1 MRVFAGIKAIFAYVA
16 GITITLIAGTG
27 GANAQVNGP
36 CTVTNTVVANVV
48 ALDQAWVWNRY
59 GALQPHGMMFALQ
72 RDIRVLDPAAP
83 NGQRP
88 LNAGESFSPG
98 KVILRLDKRPRPL
111 VLRVNKG
118 SCLEIRFTNLLD
130 PNRRN
135 QFKINQPPHHRCD
148 PPVAPNPPEAGCGEQ
163 PADRWAGLHVTG
175 LAPDSTITQMAQHV
189 GGNPS
194 SLVAPGGSITYRLRA
209 EEEGTFFA
217 YSPAATSGSD
227 GNGGS
232 IHAGLFGAVNVEPT
246 GSVWYRSQVT
256 AAQMP
261 ALTSTGRPFSTG
273 DYAKFAMLQNNEII
287 HSDINAIID
296 MRNAQV
302 PAEFLCL
309 DPAGKPYPVCG
320 DRKKSFREFTTI
332 FHDESGAIQAFK
344 EFDADEATATAAE
357 KAFAKSLGS
366 TRDGFAINYGT
377 AGIGAENLATRKK
390 VGPTKNCSECQLE
403 EFFLSSWV
411 VGDPAMIVDKP
422 ASMQIPGAALAG
434 QAATRVFYPDDP
446 SNVYHSYLND
456 RVIIRNIHAGPKEH
470 HAFHLH
476 AHQWLQVQAKP
487 ESAYLDSQTI
497 GPGGAYSYEIAYGG
511 SGNLNRSPGDS
522 IFHCHFYPHF
532 AQGMW
537 SLWRVHDV
545 FERGS
550 TLDTAGLVAV
560 GARALPDG
568 EIARGTPIPAL
579 IPLPDMPLLPNP
591 GPVKIVGGQIDV
603 ASMDN
608 PALASYRYPGYPFYV
623 PAKAGRRPPPAP
635 KDVIHDGGLHRH
647 IVNGG
652 AVVDRPL
659 PPSFVRDYNTLSVTY
674 LPETGTPHELK
685 AFDFHSKNHATVTP
699 GGVAATFFT
708 NGRPAIAGAPF
719 ADPCPADATTRTFQ
733 AAAFQYDMVFTKKGW
748 HTPQARILALKDD
761 VLPTLAGDR
770 LPQPFFFRVNSGQ
783 CINYQH
789 SNVVPRELKLD
800 AFQFN
805 VPTDIIGQHIH
816 LVKFDVQA
824 SDGGA
829 NGFNYED
836 GTPSA
841 EEVVERIRAIRAN
854 NNCNPG
860 VTDPA
865 TLLALAKR
873 GVGDTRVGTE
883 QCPIAEPHPWYP
895 NKPEWIGGQVTM
907 QRWYADPQQAPDWRG
922 ATAAQ
927 IAARTPTKSIDKTL
941 ETVFTHDHFGAS
953 NHQQLGLYAG
963 LIVEP
968 AATRWFDH
976 DNSGN
981 IIELGAGGRTDGG
994 PTSWK
999 SVVIGQTA
1007 ADTFREF
1014 ALNYQDFHIAYS
1026 KPDSTTPKSGN
1037 PINNPWQVA
1046 DAADNDYTGT
1056 SLPRLVNQQCPP
1068 NPSGVCWPEIVSA
1081 DDIGVMSINYRAE
1094 PIPPRIWNPNTKT
1107 SQAAGNQGDLAQM
1120 FRSITRADPDL
1131 NKPQNNFPL
1140 VGNISKPSWP
1150 VPTPGMTARD
1160 PFTPLLETY
1169 EREPFRIR
1177 LLAGAHE
1184 HEHSFTVNG
1193 MTWKTNTEDPNSGYR
1208 SFQGTAL
1215 SEHFEFDGVL
1225 DIPASLFDPLTGYT
1239 PRFNQ
1244 LDHLYKVGASI
1255 EDVWYGNW
1263 GLLRAYRSNTKSPP
1277 AHLPTIA
1284 TIANAAGGVV
1294 APSNAPSSAQ
1304 LAAGSDALTSRTN
1317 SAVKA
1322 LTAVDAN
1329 QYTRIDSIELQNLVN
1344 AATQLEQQLLADAQS
1359 QNIVIGAVL
1368 PPPVNPTLIRELPQ
1382 PQGIV
1387 DVNGNPVPEED
1398 TTVFTTD
1405 DTANT
1410 VSVTRNGP
1418 TQQQLTA
1425 SPAPQLNAAAGANPL
1440 TATGD
1445 PSTPYYQKAVIE
1457 AEIEDLIEGVRAFKL
1472 TLASF
1477 LNSTTRAPAV
1487 SLDKLN
1493 AFKAAPVNKVAFTGL
1508 DFTTLKSRFTELRNA
1523 FPLIVDLNDPQSIP
1537 VCPVTAPIRYQ
1548 WVLAV
1553 DVKTVLND
1561 QTLVYHRF
1569 KPGTTYGIATNRV
1582 ERWQDVHDPSG
1593 LIYMRLADLDLNNK
1607 YRADRKIEPLVL
1619 NARAGDCIVTLFSN
1633 AINSV
1638 SDPDV
1643 FTTLPNI
1650 ASNFNFNE
1658 LNTSRHVGLHVQTLR
1673 KHVGVNDGMNVGTN
1687 ALQTIL
1693 PGQSKLYTWY
1703 AGVVDYSGTSPSFK
1717 PVEFGGLNLMPSD
1730 PIRQGGKGLIGALIV
1745 QPQSS
1750 FWGFDLTAPEPF
1762 SAITTPLRTRTSA
1775 YVFPPTGSG
1784 YRDFALIGQ
1793 NDANFRLRGT
1803 RVQSAWRYPG
1813 LGSTVTTGITSISSE
1828 LASAIANFPAVD
1840 LLTAGSASLGSFDV
1854 PVRRVAQCA
1863 EGGAICQVK
1872 DEEVDAVDAGH
1883 KAFNYRSEAG
1893 WMRRIHS
1900 AAMPLSTVALL
1911 QQRDQLSDGFL
1922 GLNASN
1928 QTPRFC
1934 ALPGDAVRFRL
1945 LLPNGHGRNHTMD
1958 VQGHN
1963 FDEQPFINQS
1973 YALGTDELS
1982 QYRGTRDILGPG
1994 AAFNILLANGAGG
2007 SGRVAGD
2014 YAIRDLY
2021 SWGYDN
2027 GMWATLRVN
2036 SQCW

>member
-1 MRVFAGIKAIFAYVA
+1 MGMFVRAKTIVIYLMVMTIF
-16 GITITLIAGTG
+16 LIAGTSPTH
-27 GANAQVNGP
+27 AQVAGS
-36 CTVTNTVVANVV
+36 CTAANTVIANV
-48 ALDQAWVWNRY
+48 ASIDQAWVWNRY
-59 GALQPHGMMFALQ
+59 GAIQPHGMMFALM
-72 RDIRVLDPAAP
+72 RDVRVIDPTVKT
-83 NGQRP
+83 GQRA

-98 KVILRLDKRPRPL
+98 KVVLRLDKRPRPL

-118 SCLEIRFTNLLD
+118 SCIEIRFTNLLD

-135 QFKINQPPHHRCD
+135 QFKIAEPPHFRCD
-148 PPVAPNPPEAGCGEQ
+148 PAIPGAQLEGCGEQ
-163 PADRWAGLHVTG
+163 PSDRWSGLHVTG
-175 LAPDSTITQMAQHV
+175 LAPDATVVQMAQHV
-189 GGNPS
+189 GGNAS
-194 SLVAPGGSITYRLRA
+194 SLVAPGSSITYRLRA

-232 IHAGLFGAVNVEPT
+232 IHAGLFGAINVEPA
-246 GSVWYRSQVT
+246 GSVWYRSQVS
-256 AAQMP
+256 ASQMP
-261 ALTSTGRPFSTG
+261 DQIIRAVEGAVVNSFTNA
-273 DYAKFAMLQNNEII
+273 DYARYAMLQGNEII

-296 MRNAQV
+296 MRGARISS
-302 PAEFLCL
+302 EFLCL

-320 DRKKSFREFTTI
+320 DRTKSFREFTTI

-344 EFDADEATATAAE
+344 EFDADETATDAE

-390 VGPTKNCSECQLE
+390 VGPTKNCIECQLE

-422 ASMQIPGAALAG
+422 ANMQIPGAPFQG
-434 QAATRVFYPDDP
+434 QSAARAYFPDDP

-550 TLDTAGLVAV
+550 RLDASGVVAV

-568 EIARGTPIPAL
+568 EIARGTPIPGL
-579 IPLPDMPLLPNP
+579 IPLPDLPLLPNP
-591 GPVKIVGGQIDV
+591 GPVQIVGGQVDF

-608 PALASYRYPGYPFYV
+608 PTSPTYRHPGYPFYV
-623 PAKAGRRPPPAP
+623 PAKAGRRPPTPP

-652 AVVDRPL
+652 VVTDRTL

-674 LPETGTPHELK
+674 LDEAGTAYEK
-685 AFDFHSKNHATVTP
+685 RAFDYHATNHSTVTT
-699 GGVAATFFT
+699 GGVAATFVT
-708 NGRPAIAGAPF
+708 NGRPAVAGAPF
-719 ADPCPADATTRTFQ
+719 ADPCPAGAVTRTFQ
-733 AAAFQYDMVFTKKGW
+733 AAAFQYDMIFTKKGW
-748 HTPQARILALKDD
+748 HTPQARILALRED
-761 VLPTLAGDR
+761 VLPTLSGDR

-805 VPTDIIGQHIH
+805 APTDIIGQHIH

-836 GTPSA
+836 GTPAA
-841 EEVVERIRAIRAN
+841 EDVVERIRAIRAFN
-854 NNCNPG
+854 GC
-860 VTDPA
+860 A
-865 TLLALAKR
+865 TSGLTEPWKR
-873 GVGDTRVGTE
+873 GVGDTRIATE

-895 NKPEWIGGQVTM
+895 NKPEWIGGQITL
-907 QRWYADPQQAPDWRG
+907 QRWFADPQQAPDWRG
-922 ATAAQ
+922 ATSAQ
-927 IAARTPTKSIDKTL
+927 IAARTPTKSFDKTL

-953 NHQQLGLYAG
+953 NHQQLGLYSG

-976 DNSGN
+976 DNNGGL
-981 IIELGAGGRTDGG
+981 IELGTGRIDGG

-999 SVVIGQTA
+999 SVVIGGSA

-1014 ALNYQDFHIAYS
+1014 ALNYQDFHIAYEAS
-1026 KPDSTTPKSGN
+1026 GTSRIGN

-1046 DAADNDYTGT
+1046 DANVGDYTGT
-1056 SLPRLVNQQCPP
+1056 SLPKLVKQECPP
-1068 NPSGVCWPEIVSA
+1068 NPTGVCWPEIVSA

-1094 PIPPRIWNPNTKT
+1094 PIPPRVWDPGTKV
-1107 SQAAGNQGDLAQM
+1107 SQANGNRGDLSHM
-1120 FRSITRADPDL
+1120 FRSISRADPDL
-1131 NKPQNNFPL
+1131 NRPQNNFPL
-1140 VGNISKPSWP
+1140 VGNVNKPSWP

-1193 MTWKTNTEDPNSGYR
+1193 LAWKPNRADPNSGYR

-1225 DIPASLFDPLTGYT
+1225 DIPSALYDPLTQTT
-1239 PRFNQ
+1239 PRFTQ
-1244 LDHLYKVGASI
+1244 LDHLYKIGASI

-1263 GLLRAYRSNTKSPP
+1263 GLVRAYREGRTQPSY
-1277 AHLPTIA
+1277 LPTIA
-1284 TIANAAGGVV
+1284 TVAATTLAASTGS
-1294 APSNAPSSAQ
+1294 ADLRSRTSSA
-1304 LAAGSDALTSRTN
+1304 LAALAVDDNSQYQPINQTQLQDILN
-1317 SAVKA
+1317 SA
-1322 LTAVDAN
+1322 AN
-1329 QYTRIDSIELQNLVN
+1329 LERQLVSEAQTRG
-1344 AATQLEQQLLADAQS
+1344 
-1359 QNIVIGAVL
+1359 IVIGAAA
-1368 PPPVNPTLIRELPQ
+1368 PPQLAVSAADT
-1382 PQGIV
+1382 
-1387 DVNGNPVPEED
+1387 VNGDVARTDGTALPVDDPY
-1398 TTVFTTD
+1398 VFIT
-1405 DTANT
+1405 DTAASAAKLAPPST
-1410 VSVTRNGP
+1410 DVTAVAP
-1418 TQQQLTA
+1418 TTNRTGQTAIVGGKVLT
-1425 SPAPQLNAAAGANPL
+1425 P
-1440 TATGD
+1440 TGD
-1445 PSTPYYQKAVIE
+1445 PSAGYYQNAVLE
-1457 AEIEDLIEGVRAFKL
+1457 TEYEDLIEGLRAFQI
-1472 TLASF
+1472 AAGSF
-1477 LNSTTRAPAV
+1477 VGRTDRSPAAAV
-1487 SLDKLN
+1487 GKVDT
-1493 AFKAAPVNKVAFTGL
+1493 FVKAAVAPPPVTTDFVAA
-1508 DFTTLKSRFTELRNA
+1508 KSRFTTLRNIL
-1523 FPLIVDLNDPQSIP
+1523 PLIIDLRDPQSAP
-1537 VCPVTAPIRYQ
+1537 VCPANAPVSYN

-1553 DVKTVLND
+1553 DVNSRLRD
-1561 QTLVYHRF
+1561 QTLIYHRF
-1569 KPGTTYGIATNRV
+1569 RPGTSYGVSTTRV
-1582 ERWQDVHDPSG
+1582 ERWQDVHDPAG
-1593 LIYMRLADLDLNNK
+1593 LIYMRLADLDTAGK
-1607 YRADRKIEPLVL
+1607 YRADRKIEPLIL
-1619 NARAGDCIVTLFSN
+1619 NARAGDCIVTMFSN
-1633 AINSV
+1633 VINQI
-1638 SDPDV
+1638 SDPDT
-1643 FTTLPNI
+1643 FSALPNI
-1650 ASNFNFNE
+1650 APNFNFNE
-1658 LNTSRHVGLHVQTLR
+1658 LNTSRAVGLHAQTVR
-1673 KHVGVNDGMNVGTN
+1673 KHVGTQDGMNVGTN
-1687 ALQTIL
+1687 ALQTII
-1693 PGQSKLYTWY
+1693 PGQSKYFIWY
-1703 AGVVDYSGTSPSFK
+1703 AGAVDLSGATPTYK
-1717 PVEFGGLNLMPSD
+1717 PIEFGGINLMPAD
-1730 PIRQGGKGLIGALIV
+1730 PIRQGGKGLIGALII
-1745 QPQSS
+1745 QPQAS
-1750 FWGFDLTAPEPF
+1750 FWGYDLAPPEPF
-1762 SAITTPLRTRTSA
+1762 SSILTPLRTRASA
-1775 YVFPPTGSG
+1775 YVFNANGTG

-1803 RVQSAWRYPG
+1803 RVQSRWNPEALG
-1813 LGSTVTTGITSISSE
+1813 LGSTTTAGITTIGPD
-1828 LASAIANFPAVD
+1828 LAAQLAKYPFPALGAVTGGAIGIGAFD
-1840 LLTAGSASLGSFDV
+1840 L

-1911 QQRDQLSDGFL
+1911 QQRDQLSNGFL
-1922 GLNASN
+1922 GLGASN

-1934 ALPGDAVRFRL
+1934 ARPGDAVRVRL

-1958 VQGHN
+1958 IQGHN
-1963 FDEQPFINQS
+1963 YDEQPFVDQS
-1973 YALGTDELS
+1973 ASLGTDEVS
-1982 QYRGTRDILGPG
+1982 QYRGTRDVLGPG
-1994 AAFNILLANGAGG
+1994 AGFNILLANGAGG
-2007 SGRVAGD
+2007 SGNVSGD

>member
-1 MRVFAGIKAIFAYVA
+1 MRIIPNLKLVAMQTAFALLALFGISER
-16 GITITLIAGTG
+16 
-27 GANAQVNGP
+27 ANAQVAGA
-36 CTVTNTVVANVV
+36 CTPTNTVIARVA

-59 GALQPHGMMFALQ
+59 GAVQPHGMMFALT

-83 NGQRP
+83 RGQRP

-98 KVILRLDKRPRPL
+98 KVVLRFDKRPRPI

-118 SCLEIRFTNLLD
+118 SCLEIQFTNLLD

-135 QFKINQPPHHRCD
+135 QFKLVDPPHFECG
-148 PPVAPNPPEAGCGEQ
+148 PNPVAAGQGCGEQ
-163 PADRWAGLHVTG
+163 PSDRWAGLHVTG
-175 LAPDSTITQMAQHV
+175 LAPDATITQMAQHV
-189 GGNPS
+189 GGNAS
-194 SLVAPGGSITYRLRA
+194 SLVPPGSSITYRLRA

-232 IHAGLFGAVNVEPT
+232 IHAGLFGAINVEPV
-246 GSVWYRSQVT
+246 GSVWYRSQVPE
-256 AAQMP
+256 AQMP
-261 ALTSTGRPFSTG
+261 AVSRSGQPFSEAN
-273 DYAKFAMLQNNEII
+273 YASFAMLQGNEII

-296 MRNAQV
+296 MRRATV
-302 PAEFLCL
+302 PTEFLCL
-309 DPAGKPYPVCG
+309 DPSGKPYPVCG

-344 EFDADEATATAAE
+344 EFDAPENGTDAE
-357 KAFAKSLGS
+357 KAFATSLHS

-390 VGPTKNCSECQLE
+390 VGPTKNCIECQLE

-422 ASMQIPGAALAG
+422 ANMQIPGQPFQG
-434 QAATRVFYPDDP
+434 QSATRAFFPDDP

-550 TLDTAGLVAV
+550 RLDADGTVAA

-568 EIARGTPIPAL
+568 EIARGSPIPGL
-579 IPLPDMPLLPNP
+579 IPLPDLPLLPNP
-591 GPVKIVGGQIDV
+591 GPVQIVAGQIDV

-608 PALASYRYPGYPFYV
+608 PASLTYRHPGYPFYV
-623 PAKAGRRPPPAP
+623 PAKAGRRPPPP
-635 KDVIHDGGLHRH
+635 PLDVVHDGGLHRH

-652 AVVDRPL
+652 VVVDRTL
-659 PPSFVRDYNTLSVTY
+659 PPSFVRDYTALTVTTLA
-674 LPETGTPHELK
+674 EGGTPHELK
-685 AFDFHSKNHATVTP
+685 AFDYHSRNHATVTP
-699 GGVAATFFT
+699 GGLAATFVT

-719 ADPCPADATTRTFQ
+719 ADPCPVEATSRNYK
-733 AAAFQYDMVFTKKGW
+733 AAVFQYDMIFTKKGW

-783 CINYQH
+783 CINYEH

-841 EEVVERIRAIRAN
+841 EEVVERIRAIRKGS
-854 NNCNPG
+854 NCDPG
-860 VTDPA
+860 VTNPA

-873 GVGDTRVGTE
+873 GVGDTRIATV

-895 NKPEWIGGQVTM
+895 GKAEWVGGQITM
-907 QRWYADPQQAPDWRG
+907 QRWYADPQMAPDWRG
-922 ATAAQ
+922 ASSAQ
-927 IAARTPTKSIDKTL
+927 IAARTPTASFDKTL

-976 DNSGN
+976 DNNGGL
-981 IIELGAGGRTDGG
+981 IELGVGRKDGG

-999 SVVIGQTA
+999 SVVVGATA

-1014 ALNYQDFHIAYS
+1014 ALEYQDFHLAFEAGPNG
-1026 KPDSTTPKSGN
+1026 K
-1037 PINNPWQVA
+1037 PINNPFQVA
-1046 DAADNDYTGT
+1046 DAAAGDYTGA
-1056 SLPRLVNQQCPP
+1056 SLPKLVKQECKP
-1068 NPSGVCWPEIVSA
+1068 NPTGICWPEIVSA
-1081 DDIGVMSINYRAE
+1081 DDVGVMSINYRAE
-1094 PIPPRIWNPNTKT
+1094 PIPPRIWNPTTKT
-1107 SQAAGNQGDLAQM
+1107 SQAPGNSGDLSQM

-1140 VGNISKPSWP
+1140 VGGITKPSWP
-1150 VPTPGMTARD
+1150 VLTPGMTARD

-1184 HEHSFTVNG
+1184 HEHSFTLNG
-1193 MTWKTNTEDPNSGYR
+1193 LTWRANKPDPNSGYR

-1215 SEHFEFDGVL
+1215 SEHFEFDGAL
-1225 DIPASLFDPLTGYT
+1225 DIPSSLYDPLTGRT
-1239 PRFNQ
+1239 PRFRQ

-1263 GLLRAYRSNTKSPP
+1263 GLLRTYRDDPRAP
-1277 AHLPTIA
+1277 IAHLPSISAVASAAGIA
-1284 TIANAAGGVV
+1284 TFGQTQLTAASDPLTARTDAAIKALAVVDTSDYQPLGDAELQALIADADTLEKSLIADAAAVNVTVGAALPPPVAVAAVGGEGTTGDGVTSIDGTALPTDDTTIFGTDAV
-1294 APSNAPSSAQ
+1294 AATAKITRAVAAAPTTVDRTAQ
-1304 LAAGSDALTSRTN
+1304 LAAVGGKILT
-1317 SAVKA
+1317 
-1322 LTAVDAN
+1322 
-1329 QYTRIDSIELQNLVN
+1329 
-1344 AATQLEQQLLADAQS
+1344 
-1359 QNIVIGAVL
+1359 
-1368 PPPVNPTLIRELPQ
+1368 P
-1382 PQGIV
+1382 
-1387 DVNGNPVPEED
+1387 
-1398 TTVFTTD
+1398 
-1405 DTANT
+1405 
-1410 VSVTRNGP
+1410 
-1418 TQQQLTA
+1418 
-1425 SPAPQLNAAAGANPL
+1425 
-1440 TATGD
+1440 TGD
-1445 PSTPYYQKAVIE
+1445 ASTGFYQNAVIE
-1457 AEIEDLIEGVRAFKL
+1457 AEYEDLIESLRALRVIAASYIGRTDRAPAIAAAK
-1472 TLASF
+1472 LASF
-1477 LNSTTRAPAV
+1477 KQNVV
-1487 SLDKLN
+1487 SKT
-1493 AFKAAPVNKVAFTGL
+1493 AFTGL
-1508 DFTTLKSRFTELRNA
+1508 DFASLQNRFGALRSA
-1523 FPLIVDLNDPQSIP
+1523 LPLVVDLNDPQSLP
-1537 VCPVTAPIRYQ
+1537 VCPVNAPVRIN

-1553 DVKTVLND
+1553 DVKTVLPA

-1569 KPGTTYGIATNRV
+1569 KPGTSYGVTTSRV
-1582 ERWQDVHDPSG
+1582 ERWQDVHDPAG
-1593 LIYMRLADLDLNNK
+1593 LIYMRLADLDQTNK
-1607 YRADRKIEPLVL
+1607 YRADRKIEPLIL
-1619 NARAGDCIVTLFSN
+1619 RARAGDCIVTLFSN
-1633 AINSV
+1633 AINQI
-1638 SDPDV
+1638 SDPDA

-1650 ASNFNFNE
+1650 APNFNFNE
-1658 LNTSRHVGLHVQTLR
+1658 LNTSAHVGLHAQTVR
-1673 KHVGVNDGMNVGTN
+1673 KHVGTNDGMNAGTN

-1693 PGQSKLYTWY
+1693 PGQSKLYVWY
-1703 AGVVDYSGTSPSFK
+1703 AGVVDFSGATPTYK
-1717 PVEFGGLNLMPSD
+1717 PIEFGGLNLMPAD
-1730 PIRQGGKGLIGALIV
+1730 PVRQAGKGLIGALIV
-1745 QPQSS
+1745 EPQTAS
-1750 FWGFDLTAPEPF
+1750 WGYDLAAPEPF
-1762 SAITTPLRTRTSA
+1762 SSILTPLRTRASA
-1775 YVFPPTGSG
+1775 FVFTGSG
-1784 YRDFALIGQ
+1784 TQGFRDFALIGQ

-1803 RVQSAWRYPG
+1803 RVSSAWPSLKLG
-1813 LGSTVTTGITSISSE
+1813 LGSTTTAGVGTLSTE
-1828 LASAIANFPAVD
+1828 
-1840 LLTAGSASLGSFDV
+1840 LTAKLSLPQFAFPTLPAAATALGAFDV

-1863 EGGAICQVK
+1863 DGGTICQVM
-1872 DEEVDAVDAGH
+1872 DEEVDAVDSGH

-1900 AAMPLSTVALL
+1900 PAMPLSTVAML

-1922 GLNASN
+1922 GLGASN

-1934 ALPGDAVRFRL
+1934 ALPGDAVRVRL
-1945 LLPNGHGRNHTMD
+1945 LFPNGHGRNHVMD
-1958 VQGHN
+1958 IQGHN
-1963 FDEQPFINQS
+1963 FDEQPYINQS
-1973 YALGTDELS
+1973 ASLGTDEVS
-1982 QYRGTRDILGPG
+1982 QWRGTRDILGPG

-2021 SWGYDN
+2021 SWGFDQ

>member
-1 MRVFAGIKAIFAYVA
+1 MKSFAAFKLFVSSVIVMLISGVM
-16 GITITLIAGTG
+16 GITSAK
-27 GANAQVNGP
+27 AQVSGP
-36 CTVTNTVVANVV
+36 CTTANTVIANV
-48 ALDQAWVWNRY
+48 ASIDQAWVWNRY
-59 GALQPHGMMFALQ
+59 GALQPHGMMFALM
-72 RDIRVLDPAAP
+72 RDIRVLDPTVKS
-83 NGQRP
+83 GQRP
-88 LNAGESFSPG
+88 LNVGESFSPG
-98 KVILRLDKRPRPL
+98 NVALRLDKRPRPL

-135 QFKINQPPHHRCD
+135 QFKLAQPPHFRCD
-148 PPVAPNPPEAGCGEQ
+148 PLPTGARPEGCGEQ
-163 PADRWAGLHVTG
+163 PADRWSGLHVTG
-175 LAPDSTITQMAQHV
+175 LAPDTTITQMAQHV

-194 SLVAPGGSITYRLRA
+194 SLVPPGSSITYRLRA

-232 IHAGLFGAVNVEPT
+232 IHAGLFAAVNVEPT
-246 GSVWYRSQVT
+246 GSVWYRSQVSE
-256 AAQMP
+256 AQMP
-261 ALTSTGRPFSTG
+261 VITTTGPIFKNSN
-273 DYAKFAMLQNNEII
+273 YAAYAMLQGNEII

-296 MRNAQV
+296 MRTATV
-302 PAEFLCL
+302 SSEFLCL

-344 EFDADEATATAAE
+344 EFDAPETATDAE

-390 VGPTKNCSECQLE
+390 VGPTKNCIECQLE

-422 ASMQIPGAALAG
+422 ANMQIPNAPFAG
-434 QAATRVFYPDDP
+434 QSATRTFFPDDP

-550 TLDTAGLVAV
+550 KLDASGVVAI

-568 EIARGTPIPAL
+568 EIARGTPIPGL

-591 GPVKIVGGQIDV
+591 GPVKIVNGQIDI

-608 PALASYRYPGYPFYV
+608 PTSATYRHPGYPFYV
-623 PAKAGRRPPPAP
+623 PAKAGRRPPTPP

-652 AVVDRPL
+652 AVVDRAL
-659 PPSFVRDYNTLSVTY
+659 PPSFVRDYNSLAVTY
-674 LPETGTPHELK
+674 LPEGGTPHEMR
-685 AFDFHSKNHATVTP
+685 AFDFHAKNHATVTP
-699 GGVAATFFT
+699 GGVAATFVT
-708 NGRPAIAGAPF
+708 NGRPAIEGAPF
-719 ADPCPADATTRTFQ
+719 ADPCPAGVTTRTFQ
-733 AAAFQYDMVFTKKGW
+733 AAAFQYDMIFTKKGW
-748 HTPQARILALKDD
+748 HTPQARILALRED
-761 VLPTLAGDR
+761 VLPTLTGDR

-789 SNVVPRELKLD
+789 SNVVPREYRLD

-836 GTPSA
+836 GTPAA
-841 EEVVERIRAIRAN
+841 EDVVERIRAIRIG

-865 TLLALAKR
+865 TLLAFAKR
-873 GVGDTRVGTE
+873 GVGDTRVGTDA
-883 QCPIAEPHPWYP
+883 CPIAEPHPWYP

-922 ATAAQ
+922 ATSAQ
-927 IAARTPTKSIDKTL
+927 IAARTPTKSFDKTL

-953 NHQQLGLYAG
+953 THQQVGLYAG

-976 DNSGN
+976 DNNGN
-981 IIELGAGGRTDGG
+981 LMELGAGNRKDGG

-999 SVVIGQTA
+999 SVVIGATA

-1026 KPDSTTPKSGN
+1026 PSPDSRVGN
-1037 PINNPWQVA
+1037 PLNNPWQVA

-1056 SLPRLVNQQCPP
+1056 SLPKLVNQECPP
-1068 NPSGVCWPEIVSA
+1068 NPTGVCWPEVVSA

-1094 PIPPRIWNPNTKT
+1094 PIPPRIWNSLNKT
-1107 SQAAGNQGDLAQM
+1107 TQAAGNQGDLSHM
-1120 FRSITRADPDL
+1120 FRSITRNDPDL
-1131 NKPQNNFPL
+1131 NRQQDNFPL

-1193 MTWKTNTEDPNSGYR
+1193 MAWKHTLSDPNSGYK

-1215 SEHFEFDGVL
+1215 SEHFEFDGTL
-1225 DIPASLFDPLTGYT
+1225 DIPSSLYNPLTGTT
-1239 PRFNQ
+1239 PRFTQ
-1244 LDHLYKVGASI
+1244 LDHLYKIGASI

-1263 GLLRAYRSNTKSPP
+1263 GLLRAYREGKTQPP
-1277 AHLPTIA
+1277 YLPTIDRVTHFA
-1284 TIANAAGGVV
+1284 SGLVGGPAPVTLSSPQSLTNAALAALAVTDTNQYEPIDQIQLASLLNSASTLEKQLVSEANARG
-1294 APSNAPSSAQ
+1294 
-1304 LAAGSDALTSRTN
+1304 
-1317 SAVKA
+1317 
-1322 LTAVDAN
+1322 
-1329 QYTRIDSIELQNLVN
+1329 
-1344 AATQLEQQLLADAQS
+1344 
-1359 QNIVIGAVL
+1359 IVIGASAPPSVSSGTTRFTAADGSTTDGVARIDGTPLPTGDPYVFETDGAAVAANL
-1368 PPPVNPTLIRELPQ
+1368 PPPSSDPVAIAPLANRSSQLATVAGSTL
-1382 PQGIV
+1382 
-1387 DVNGNPVPEED
+1387 
-1398 TTVFTTD
+1398 TS
-1405 DTANT
+1405 TADPN
-1410 VSVTRNGP
+1410 SEAY
-1418 TQQQLTA
+1418 Q
-1425 SPAPQLNAAAGANPL
+1425 NAVL
-1440 TATGD
+1440 
-1445 PSTPYYQKAVIE
+1445 E
-1457 AEIEDLIEGVRAFKL
+1457 AEYEDLIEGLRAFR
-1472 TLASF
+1472 LAAGSF
-1477 LNSTTRAPAV
+1477 VNRIDRQPAVAPAKRIAF
-1487 SLDKLN
+1487 DN
-1493 AFKAAPVNKVAFTGL
+1493 AAKSAPVATL
-1508 DFTTLKSRFTELRNA
+1508 DFPSAKARFTSLRDSL
-1523 FPLIVDLNDPQSIP
+1523 PLIIDLRDPQSLP
-1537 VCPVTAPIRYQ
+1537 VCPAYAPVRYN

-1553 DVKTVLND
+1553 DVKSRLRD

-1569 KPGTTYGIATNRV
+1569 KPGTSYGVSTSMV

-1593 LIYMRLADLDLNNK
+1593 LIYMRLADLDITGK
-1607 YRADRKIEPLVL
+1607 YRADRKVEPLIL
-1619 NARAGDCIVTLFSN
+1619 NARAGDCIVTMFSN
-1633 AINSV
+1633 VITQI
-1638 SDPDV
+1638 SDPDT
-1643 FTTLPNI
+1643 FSTLPNI

-1658 LNTSRHVGLHVQTLR
+1658 LNTSNAVGLHAQTVR
-1673 KHVGVNDGMNVGTN
+1673 KHVGTQDGMNVGTN
-1687 ALQTIL
+1687 AVQTIT
-1693 PGQSKLYTWY
+1693 PGQSKYFIWY
-1703 AGVVDYSGTSPSFK
+1703 AGVIDYNGTTPTYK
-1717 PVEFGGLNLMPSD
+1717 PVEFGGLNIMPAD

-1750 FWGFDLTAPEPF
+1750 FWGFDFTAPEPF
-1762 SAITTPLRTRTSA
+1762 SAITTPLRTRASA
-1775 YVFPPTGSG
+1775 YVTNADGTG

-1793 NDANFRLRGT
+1793 NDANFRLRGD
-1803 RVQSAWRYPG
+1803 RVQSAWKYPG
-1813 LGSTVTTGITSISSE
+1813 LGSTSPNGILSIGAELAKQLADHPFPSLSDATGGVTTPGR
-1828 LASAIANFPAVD
+1828 FD
-1840 LLTAGSASLGSFDV
+1840 L
-1854 PVRRVAQCA
+1854 PVRRVAMCA
-1863 EGGAICQVK
+1863 EGGAICPVK
-1872 DEEVDAVDAGH
+1872 DEEVDAVEMGH

-1900 AAMPLSTVALL
+1900 AAMPLSTIALL
-1911 QQRDQLSDGFL
+1911 QQRDQLSDAFL

-1934 ALPGDAVRFRL
+1934 ARPGDAVRLRL

-1963 FDEQPFINQS
+1963 FDEQPFVNQS
-1973 YALGTDELS
+1973 ASLGTDELS
-1982 QYRGTRDILGPG
+1982 QYRGTRDVLGPG

-2036 SQCW
+2036 TTCW

>member
-1 MRVFAGIKAIFAYVA
+1 MRMFA
-16 GITITLIAGTG
+16 TLKILTFNMIVVGLAWLTG
-27 GANAQVNGP
+27 HGSANAQVGL
-36 CTVTNTVVANVV
+36 CTTSNTIIARVA

-59 GALQPHGMMFALQ
+59 GALQPHGMMFALM

-83 NGQRP
+83 GGQRP
-88 LNAGESFSPG
+88 LNAGESFSAG
-98 KVILRLDKRPRPL
+98 NVALRKDKRPRPL

-118 SCLEIRFTNLLD
+118 GCLEIQFTNLLD

-135 QFKINQPPHHRCD
+135 QFKQVDPPHWRC
-148 PPVAPNPPEAGCGEQ
+148 PPNTPAPPAPPEGCGEQ
-163 PADRWAGLHVTG
+163 TTDRWVGLHVTG
-175 LAPDSTITQMAQHV
+175 LAPDTTVTQMAQHV
-189 GGNPS
+189 GGNAT
-194 SLVAPGGSITYRLRA
+194 SLVAPGGSKTYRLRA

-227 GNGGS
+227 GNGGT
-232 IHAGLFGAVNVEPT
+232 IHAGLFAAVNVEPV
-246 GSVWYRSQVT
+246 GSVWYRSQVPE
-256 AAQMP
+256 AQMP
-261 ALTSTGRPFSTG
+261 AATLTGPAFSNAN
-273 DYAKFAMLQNNEII
+273 YASFAMLQGNEII

-296 MRNAQV
+296 MRTATV
-302 PAEFLCL
+302 PTEFLCL

-344 EFDADEATATAAE
+344 EFDADELTATDAE
-357 KAFAKSLGS
+357 KAFATSLHS

-390 VGPTKNCSECQLE
+390 VGPTKNCIECQLE

-422 ASMQIPGAALAG
+422 ANMQILGQPFQN
-434 QAATRVFYPDDP
+434 QAATRAFFPDDP

-487 ESAYLDSQTI
+487 ETAYLDSQTI

-550 TLDTAGLVAV
+550 RLDADGTVAA

-568 EIARGTPIPAL
+568 EIARGSPIPGL
-579 IPLPDMPLLPNP
+579 IPLPDMPLLPTP
-591 GPVKIVGGQIDV
+591 GPVQIVAGQIDV

-608 PALASYRYPGYPFYV
+608 PASLTYRHPGYPFYV
-623 PAKAGRRPPPAP
+623 PARAGRRPPAP
-635 KDVIHDGGLHRH
+635 PLDVVHDGGLHRH

-652 AVVDRPL
+652 VVVDRTL
-659 PPSFVRDYNTLSVTY
+659 PPSFVRDYTSLNVTT
-674 LPETGTPHELK
+674 LPEGGTPHELR
-685 AFDFHSKNHATVTP
+685 AFDYHAKNHATLTP
-699 GGVAATFFT
+699 GGLAATFVT
-708 NGRPAIAGAPF
+708 NGRPAAVGAPF
-719 ADPCPADATTRTFQ
+719 ADPCPTGASLRTYK
-733 AAAFQYDMVFTKKGW
+733 AAVFQYDMIFTKKGW
-748 HTPQARILALKDD
+748 HTPQARIIALKDD

-783 CINYQH
+783 CINYEH
-789 SNVVPRELKLD
+789 SNVVPRELRLD

-841 EEVVERIRAIRAN
+841 EEVVERIRAIRKG
-854 NNCNPG
+854 NNCDPGITNP
-860 VTDPA
+860 V

-873 GVGDTRVGTE
+873 GVGDTRVGTDL
-883 QCPIAEPHPWYP
+883 CPIAEPHPWYP
-895 NKPEWIGGQVTM
+895 GKSEWIGGQITM
-907 QRWYADPQQAPDWRG
+907 QRWFADEQQAPDWRG
-922 ATAAQ
+922 ASSAQ
-927 IAARTPTKSIDKTL
+927 IAARTPTASFDKTL

-976 DNSGN
+976 DNNGAL
-981 IIELGAGGRTDGG
+981 IELGAGRKDGG

-999 SVVIGQTA
+999 SVVIGATA

-1014 ALNYQDFHIAYS
+1014 ALEYQDFHLAFEAGATG
-1026 KPDSTTPKSGN
+1026 K
-1037 PINNPWQVA
+1037 PINNPFQVA
-1046 DAADNDYTGT
+1046 DAADGDYTGT
-1056 SLPRLVNQQCPP
+1056 SLPKLVKQQCPK
-1068 NPSGVCWPEIVSA
+1068 NPTGVCWPEIVSA
-1081 DDIGVMSINYRAE
+1081 DDVGVMSINYRAE
-1094 PIPPRIWNPNTKT
+1094 PIPPRIWDPATKT
-1107 SQAAGNQGDLAQM
+1107 SQATGNRGDLAQM

-1131 NKPQNNFPL
+1131 NKPQDNFPL
-1140 VGNISKPSWP
+1140 VGGVTRPSWP
-1150 VPTPGMTARD
+1150 VLTPGMTARD

-1184 HEHSFTVNG
+1184 HEHSFTLNG
-1193 MTWKTNTEDPNSGYR
+1193 LTWRANNPDPNSGYR

-1225 DIPASLFDPLTGYT
+1225 DIPSSLYDPFSRTLA
-1239 PRFNQ
+1239 RFRQ

-1263 GLLRAYRSNTKSPP
+1263 GLLRTYRDDPRTPVD
-1277 AHLPTIA
+1277 HLPSIAAVASAAGIA
-1284 TIANAAGGVV
+1284 TFGQTQLTAG
-1294 APSNAPSSAQ
+1294 ADP
-1304 LAAGSDALTSRTN
+1304 LAARTDA
-1317 SAVKA
+1317 AIKA
-1322 LTAVDAN
+1322 LAVVDTSEY
-1329 QYTRIDSIELQNLVN
+1329 QPLTEVELQTLI
-1344 AATQLEQQLLADAQS
+1344 ADADNLEKALITDAAS
-1359 QNIVIGAVL
+1359 AKVTIGAAL
-1368 PPPVNPTLIRELPQ
+1368 PPPVALTAITSDGDGVAAIDGSALP
-1382 PQGIV
+1382 V
-1387 DVNGNPVPEED
+1387 DD
-1398 TTVFTTD
+1398 TTIFATD
-1405 DTANT
+1405 
-1410 VSVTRNGP
+1410 
-1418 TQQQLTA
+1418 
-1425 SPAPQLNAAAGANPL
+1425 AAAATAKITRATTAPTSVDRTAQLAVVEGKIL
-1440 TATGD
+1440 TPTGDAATGF
-1445 PSTPYYQKAVIE
+1445 YQNAVIE
-1457 AEIEDLIEGVRAFKL
+1457 AEYEDLIESLRAL
-1472 TLASF
+1472 RVIAASYVGR
-1477 LNSTTRAPAV
+1477 SDRAPAIAA
-1487 SLDKLN
+1487 SKILS
-1493 AFKAAPVNKVAFTGL
+1493 FKQAVLGKTAFTGL
-1508 DFTTLKSRFTELRNA
+1508 DFASLQSRFAALRSA
-1523 FPLIVDLNDPQSIP
+1523 FPLVVDLNDPQSLP
-1537 VCPVTAPIRYQ
+1537 VCPVNAPVRIN

-1553 DVKTVLND
+1553 DVKTVLPA

-1569 KPGTTYGIATNRV
+1569 KPGTSYGVSTTRV
-1582 ERWQDVHDPSG
+1582 ERWQDVHDPAG
-1593 LIYMRLADLDLNNK
+1593 LIYMRLADLDLSNK
-1607 YRADRKIEPLVL
+1607 YRIDRKIEPLIL
-1619 NARAGDCIVTLFSN
+1619 RARAGDCIVTLFSN
-1633 AINSV
+1633 AINQI
-1638 SDPDV
+1638 SDPDA

-1650 ASNFNFNE
+1650 APNFNFNE
-1658 LNTSRHVGLHVQTLR
+1658 LNTSAQVGLHAQTVR
-1673 KHVGVNDGMNVGTN
+1673 KHVGINDGMNAGTN

-1693 PGQSKLYTWY
+1693 PGQSKLYVWY
-1703 AGVVDYSGTSPSFK
+1703 AGVVDFSGTTPTYK
-1717 PVEFGGLNLMPSD
+1717 PVEFGGLNLMPAE
-1730 PIRQGGKGLIGALIV
+1730 PVRQAGKGLIGALIV
-1745 QPQSS
+1745 EPQTAS
-1750 FWGFDLTAPEPF
+1750 WGYDLAAPEPF
-1762 SAITTPLRTRTSA
+1762 SSILTPLRTRASA
-1775 YVFPPTGSG
+1775 FVFTGPG
-1784 YRDFALIGQ
+1784 NTGFRDFALIGQ

-1803 RVQSAWRYPG
+1803 RVQSRWAYPG
-1813 LGSTVTTGITSISSE
+1813 LGSTSTTGIASISSDLAAQIAKFPFPA
-1828 LASAIANFPAVD
+1828 LASVTGGVTGVGAFD
-1840 LLTAGSASLGSFDV
+1840 L

-1863 EGGAICQVK
+1863 EGGLICQVK
-1872 DEEVDAVDAGH
+1872 DEEVDAVDSGH

-1893 WMRRIHS
+1893 WMRRVHS
-1900 AAMPLSTVALL
+1900 AAMPLSTVAML
-1911 QQRDQLSDGFL
+1911 QQRDQLSDSFL
-1922 GLNASN
+1922 GLGASN

-1934 ALPGDAVRFRL
+1934 ALPGDAVRIRL
-1945 LLPNGHGRNHTMD
+1945 LFPNGHGRNHVMD
-1958 VQGHN
+1958 IQGHN
-1963 FDEQPFINQS
+1963 FDEQPYVDKS
-1973 YALGTDELS
+1973 ASLGTDELS

-2007 SGRVAGD
+2007 SGRAAGD

-2021 SWGYDN
+2021 SWGFDQ

-2036 SQCW
+2036 STCW